1 MDYFISFIYG
11 IVEGI
16 TEWLPISST
25 GHMLLLNNIPFFQ
38 FRDTSADFYSMYEVV
53 IQFGAILAVVLLF
66 WKRLWPFGLKEGHVI
81 SKKKVWRMWL
91 MVIISCIPA
100 AIVGFKFDDDIER
113 LFYHPIPVALA
124 LIIVGIVFIIV
135 ENIEKDMSPTITK
148 ISQFTWKTALMIG
161 IFQLF
166 AAIFPGTSRS
176 GATIIGAMII
186 GVSRSCAA
194 EYTFFL
200 AVPVMLGASVLKI
213 ARFGAAFSGHEIG
226 VLLVGCITAFVVSL
240 FIIRFLMDFVK
251 KHDFKVFGY
260 YRIALG
266 IIVIICSFTLLK
278 GM

>member
-1 MDYFISFIYG
+1 
-11 IVEGI
+11 
-16 TEWLPISST
+16 
-25 GHMLLLNNIPFFQ
+25 
-38 FRDTSADFYSMYEVV
+38 
-53 IQFGAILAVVLLF
+53 
-66 WKRLWPFGLKEGHVI
+66 
-81 SKKKVWRMWL
+81 

-100 AIVGFKFDDDIER
+100 AIVGFKFDDDIEQ

-135 ENIEKDMSPTITK
+135 ENVEKGMSPTITK

-213 ARFGAAFSGHEIG
+213 AKFGAAFSGHEVG

>member
-1 MDYFISFIYG
+1 MDFFISFIYG
-11 IVEGI
+11 IIEGI

-25 GHMLLLNNIPFFQ
+25 GHMLLLNNIPFFK
-38 FRDTSADFYSMYEVV
+38 FRDTSEGFYSMYEVV

-66 WKRLWPFGLKEGHVI
+66 WKKLWPFGVKEGRIV
-81 SKKKVWRMWL
+81 SKKEVWHMWL

-100 AIVGFKFDDDIER
+100 GIIGLKFDDDIER

-135 ENIEKDMSPTITK
+135 ENIEKDMSPKIKK

-161 IFQLF
+161 IFQLA

-186 GVSRSCAA
+186 GVSRACAA

-213 ARFGAAFSGHEIG
+213 AKFGTAFSAHEVG
-226 VLLVGCITAFVVSL
+226 VLLVGCITAFLVSL
-240 FIIRFLMDFVK
+240 FIIKFLMDFVR

-260 YRIALG
+260 YRIVLG

-278 GM
+278 GL

>member
-25 GHMLLLNNIPFFQ
+25 GHMFLLNNIPFFQ
-38 FRDTSADFYSMYEVV
+38 FRGTSADFYSMYEVV
-53 IQFGAILAVVLLF
+53 IQFGAILAVVVLF
-66 WKRLWPFGLKEGHVI
+66 FKKLWPFGIKEGHVI

-91 MVIISCIPA
+91 LVIISCIPA
-100 AIVGFKFDDDIER
+100 AVIGLKFDDDIER

-135 ENIEKDMSPTITK
+135 ENYEKNMSPTITK
-148 ISQFTWKTALMIG
+148 ISEFTWKTALMIG
-161 IFQLF
+161 IFQLA

-176 GATIIGAMII
+176 GATIIGALLI

-213 ARFGAAFSGHEIG
+213 AKYGAAFSAHEVG
-226 VLLVGCITAFVVSL
+226 VLLIGCITAFVVSL

-251 KHDFKVFGY
+251 HHDFKVFGY
-260 YRIALG
+260 YRIVLG
-266 IIVIICSFTLLK
+266 IVVIIASFTFLK

>member
-1 MDYFISFIYG
+1 
-11 IVEGI
+11 
-16 TEWLPISST
+16 
-25 GHMLLLNNIPFFQ
+25 
-38 FRDTSADFYSMYEVV
+38 
-53 IQFGAILAVVLLF
+53 
-66 WKRLWPFGLKEGHVI
+66 
-81 SKKKVWRMWL
+81 MWL

-213 ARFGAAFSGHEIG
+213 AKFGAAFSGHEIG